1 MRIIIG
7 LFAGI
12 LGMLFGWAGLA
23 FLVISLAGH
32 DQDGGIAMGAFFQI
46 GPIGGV
52 IGFIVGV
59 WLFIKFGIVRKTAPL
74 DSSQPN
80 AQQPA
85 AASPS
90 VRTHIS
96 RPFAIAVVL
105 IVGAL
110 AYEGWY
116 ELIRSPYL
124 SHGYMKL
131 DMQFRFPASAILP
144 TNGDD
149 VHIDVTEGGTRHA
162 MVNLGNPWHGHDGDG
177 HPGILASALLSYKA
191 SQREV
196 SLELPGAPAQVW
208 PLDLGSDPDPMSDY
222 TPFKLSSGSKAPGI
236 ELSYRLSTDKGDITW
251 KTPEVRL
258 LFWSVCKQYNV
269 IPCQSD

>member
-12 LGMLFGWAGLA
+12 LGMLAGWAGLA
-23 FLVISLAGH
+23 FLVVSLAGP
-32 DQDGGIAMGAFFQI
+32 DRDGGIAMGAFFQI

-59 WLFIKFGIVRKTAPL
+59 WLFIKFGIVRK
-74 DSSQPN
+74 
-80 AQQPA
+80 
-85 AASPS
+85 AASPPDS
-90 VRTHIS
+90 NQLDASQADAKQPDAASPPVRTHIS

-105 IVGAL
+105 IVSGL

-131 DMQFRFPASAILP
+131 DMQFRFPASAVLP

-149 VHIDVTEGGTRHA
+149 VHIDVTEGGARHA
-162 MVNLGNPWHGHDGDG
+162 MVSLGNPWHGHDGDQ
-177 HPGILASALLSYKA
+177 PGILASASLSYKA
-191 SQREV
+191 SRRIV
-196 SLELPGAPAQVW
+196 SLELPGVPAQVW
-208 PLDLGSDPDPMSDY
+208 PLDLANDPDPTPSY
-222 TPFKLSSGSKAPGI
+222 SPFKLSSGSKALGI
-236 ELSYRLSTDKGDITW
+236 EMSYRLSAD
-251 KTPEVRL
+251 
-258 LFWSVCKQYNV
+258 N
-269 IPCQSD
+269 